1 MAAYVFLERVSK
13 RYRQGDTDVIA
24 LDALSLSIPRGQ
36 MLSIVGPS
44 GSGKSSLIHLVGG
57 MDAPSDGLV
66 TVDGRRLDA
75 RRQDELAAWRA
86 ATIGFVFQRPFL
98 MPTLTA
104 ADNVEIPLMLTGL
117 GSRARVERVH
127 MALDLVGLSDRRD
140 HRPSQLSGGQE
151 QRVAIARAIVAD
163 PPLLICDEP
172 TGNLD
177 RGTADD
183 VLALLQALNR
193 ETGKTILIVTHDL
206 KVSAYVDRTV
216 EIEKGR
222 LIRDSASEVSV
233 TVA

>member
-1 MAAYVFLERVSK
+1 MDYVFLDRVSK
-13 RYRQGDTDVIA
+13 RYLQGDTTVSA
-24 LDALSLSIPRGQ
+24 LDGLTLSIPRGQ

-44 GSGKSSLIHLVGG
+44 GSGKSSLIHLIGG
-57 MDAPSDGLV
+57 MDSPTEGTV
-66 TVDGRRLDA
+66 TVDGRQLDA
-75 RRQDELAAWRA
+75 TRQDELAAWRA

-98 MPTLTA
+98 MPTLSA
-104 ADNVEIPLMLTGL
+104 AANVEIPLMLTGL
-117 GSRARVERVH
+117 RPAERVERVR
-127 MALDLVGLSDRRD
+127 MALDLVGLSDRRE

-163 PPLLICDEP
+163 PPLLVCDEP

-183 VLALLQALNR
+183 VLALLRALNR

-206 KVSAYVDRTV
+206 KVSEYVDRTV

-222 LIRDSASEVSV
+222 LVRDNASKVSIL
-233 TVA
+233 AA